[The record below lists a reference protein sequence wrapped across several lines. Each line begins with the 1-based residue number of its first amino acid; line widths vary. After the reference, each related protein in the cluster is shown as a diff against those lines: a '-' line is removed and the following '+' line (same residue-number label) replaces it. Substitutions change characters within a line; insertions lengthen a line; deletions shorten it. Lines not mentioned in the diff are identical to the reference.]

1 MQRLALIAPLFASL
15 LVASACHKGGG
26 ETTTP
31 SDQPPPLAKHIS
43 IAWGIQK
50 GDKGTD
56 LYLALTD
63 EVGKVQSHPLG
74 TYPGACDVTTAA
86 KTMNALTALRC
97 MDGAT
102 GTELHAVTQGGDKI
116 IVLKLR
122 VDEGV
127 TPDPMD
133 RAEVATINVPLGV
146 GISVDPVQA
155 TTGAPGQ

>member
-1 MQRLALIAPLFASL
+1 MQRLALIALLSL
-15 LVASACHKGGG
+15 VSACPKGDGAS
-26 ETTTP
+26 TTP
-31 SDQPPPLAKHIS
+31 DTTQPPPLAKRVS

-50 GDKGTD
+50 AAKGTD

-74 TYPGACDVTTAA
+74 NYAGSCDVTAPG
-86 KTMNALTALRC
+86 KEMNALTALRC

-102 GTELHAVTQGGDKI
+102 GWELHAVTQGGDKI

-133 RAEVATINVPLGV
+133 RSEVTTVNVPLGV
-146 GISVDPVQA
+146 AISVDPVQA